1 MKSIVYIFFIICY
14 SFHSFSQE
22 KVLFFQ
28 TDWGFDGSIEEFIK
42 KAKDSGYD
50 GIETWAPTENDKK
63 QKLKSLLKE
72 FDLQVIFLCGTNP
85 NDPFQSSILNYEN
98 YLNEALEQKPLAI
111 NSHTGSD
118 FYTFEQNLAFIEFA
132 NKLSEIHNI
141 PIYHETH
148 RARFS
153 YSLPE
158 TIKYLQKNKDW
169 KLTLDISH
177 WMVVHESTL
186 TNRKNLI
193 EHILSR
199 SHHIHARVG
208 FEESPQVND
217 PKAPEWKGV
226 VDRHLDLWEAIIR
239 TNLENGK
246 TVTITTEFGPPNY
259 MPTEP
264 YTQNPMSDQWESNTY
279 MMKLIKDRI
288 NNSGFYDE

>member
-1 MKSIVYIFFIICY
+1 MKNIVYVFFIICY
-14 SFHSFSQE
+14 SFPVLSQE
-22 KVLFFQ
+22 KVFFFQ
-28 TDWGFDGSIEEFIK
+28 TDWGFNGSIEEFIK

-50 GIETWAPTENDKK
+50 GIETWAPSEDDKK
-63 QKLKSLLKE
+63 LKLKSLLKK
-72 FDLQVIFLCGTNP
+72 FDLKVIFLCGTNP
-85 NDPFQSSILNYEN
+85 SDSYKSSIEN
-98 YLNEALEQKPLAI
+98 YKNSLNEALKQKPLAI

-118 FYTFEQNLAFIEFA
+118 FYTFEQNLAFIETA

-158 TIKYLQKNKDW
+158 TIKYLQKNKDL

-177 WMVVHESTL
+177 WMVVHESIL
-186 TNRKNLI
+186 TNRKKLI
-193 EHILSR
+193 ESVLSR

-208 FEESPQVND
+208 FEEGPQVND

-226 VDRHLDLWEAIIR
+226 VDRHLELWEAIIKK
-239 TNLENGK
+239 NLENGK
-246 TVTITTEFGPPNY
+246 IVTITTEFGPPNY

-264 YTQNPMSDQWESNTY
+264 HTQLPMSDQWESNLY

-288 NNSGFYDE
+288 NNSGLYDK